1 MNDLPS
7 SGDPKMKIGLIFL
20 GRKRPG
26 FDMQWGRLTEQRV
39 RERVARTECDVF
51 EPPEKAI
58 DHASLRRAVEACE
71 RQSVDAIVL
80 LQATMADGRL
90 APTAAQLWADPLV
103 LWATPEKPDGDM
115 ISSCSLVGTHVW
127 ASTLRRMGHP
137 FELVYGDPAED
148 ETGRQLV
155 DAVRL
160 AATVRRLRRLRI
172 GLVGSQ
178 APGFLAMNV
187 DPFSAY
193 RALGVQ
199 LQTFSLIEFG
209 HVVDDLPADAVAEDV
224 AKLKAS
230 GLPHKDTDD
239 ADLPMA
245 SRLYLAVRHFMD
257 NEGLDALAVR
267 CWPEMPNR
275 FGQWPY
281 LGMARLADAGRA
293 IACEGDVD
301 GALCAWIGESL
312 GMGRCYLSDWLEHD
326 EETVTLWHAGAAP
339 MSLSPPPGEPGGPQI
354 ARHFNNKKPAVVEAT
369 ITPDRPI
376 TIFRLWRC
384 DDRYWL
390 AAADG
395 WTIPPRRH
403 LMGTNALSRLADRNP
418 REWFDELCH
427 QGMPHHVAVFAGHH
441 SDLLRRFARMMG
453 FKVA

>member
-209 HVVDDLPADAVAEDV
+209 HVVDDLPADAVAE
-224 AKLKAS
+224 
-230 GLPHKDTDD
+230 
-239 ADLPMA
+239 
-245 SRLYLAVRHFMD
+245 
-257 NEGLDALAVR
+257 
-267 CWPEMPNR
+267 
-275 FGQWPY
+275 
-281 LGMARLADAGRA
+281 
-293 IACEGDVD
+293 
-301 GALCAWIGESL
+301 
-312 GMGRCYLSDWLEHD
+312 
-326 EETVTLWHAGAAP
+326 
-339 MSLSPPPGEPGGPQI
+339 
-354 ARHFNNKKPAVVEAT
+354 
-369 ITPDRPI
+369 
-376 TIFRLWRC
+376 
-384 DDRYWL
+384 
-390 AAADG
+390 
-395 WTIPPRRH
+395 
-403 LMGTNALSRLADRNP
+403 
-418 REWFDELCH
+418 
-427 QGMPHHVAVFAGHH
+427 
-441 SDLLRRFARMMG
+441 
-453 FKVA
+453 